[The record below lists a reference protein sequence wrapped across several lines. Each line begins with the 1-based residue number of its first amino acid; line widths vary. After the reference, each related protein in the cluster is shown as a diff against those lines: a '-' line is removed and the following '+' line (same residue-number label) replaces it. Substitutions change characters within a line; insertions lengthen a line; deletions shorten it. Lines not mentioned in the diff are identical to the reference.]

1 MPDRCVC
8 HPDTA
13 ASETY
18 ATSLEGAGGVGSGGV
33 GPAQS
38 FWGLLWQK
46 LCKGQNSKT
55 KTALKRQKSQPA

>member
-38 FWGLLWQK
+38 FLGLLWQK
-46 LCKGQNSKT
+46 LAKDKIPR
-55 KTALKRQKSQPA
+55 LKQR